1 MSQENKLNSSIQ
13 YLKGVGP
20 KRSKILKNFGIETI
34 EDIFYYFPRRYEDRT
49 NFVSISQLK
58 EKEYQTI
65 KGEVFIKGERKS
77 WRRRGFSIFQLMV
90 RDKTGKISA
99 VWFNQ
104 PYLKKLFKNGQSVI
118 FYGRIERYEGA
129 LQINSP
135 EFEILDEKDKEEES
149 LNLGRMV
156 PVYSLS
162 EGISQRYFRKLIKH
176 TLDDFISK
184 IQEPLP
190 YDIRKRQ
197 DLLNLAQS
205 IINIHFPEDKAIQQ
219 KAYQRLAF
227 EEFFFYSIPVAL
239 RKLNT
244 KQKQGIVHKID
255 EGLLTKFIQGL
266 NFKLTS
272 AQERVLAEIK
282 KDMQSPQPM
291 QRLLQGDV
299 GSGKTVVAVIS
310 AIIASSGGWQ
320 VAFMVPTEILAKQHY
335 ENIQR
340 QIKGL
345 SKKINLALLTSSLED
360 KDKQKL
366 YSEIREGKIDL
377 VIGTHALI
385 QEELK
390 FKKLGLVVIDEQHKF
405 GVSQRALLPK
415 KGTNPDVLIMTAT
428 PIPRTLSMTIYGDLD
443 ISVIDQLPPG
453 RIPVET
459 QVFPEERIPEVH
471 DFIKEK
477 IKAGRQA
484 YIVYPIIEESD
495 FLELKAAQ
503 KMFDELRKGTFKDFR
518 LGMVHGRLSRQ
529 KQDKTMMDFKN
540 GKLDILVAT
549 TVLEVGIDVA
559 NASVLVIEHAER
571 FGLAQLHQL
580 RGRIGRGQY
589 QSYCILI
596 ANPQS
601 PDAIS
606 RINAISSMSDGFQ
619 IAEEDLKIRG
629 PGEFFGQRQHG
640 LSELKIANPITQLN
654 ILQKARE
661 EAMQLIE
668 QDRNLSSRTNLV
680 IREKL
685 NKTFPEFQDLMLVG

>member
-1 MSQENKLNSSIQ
+1 MSQENKLNSPIQ

-34 EDIFYYFPRRYEDRT
+34 EDLFYYFPRRYEDRT

-310 AIIASSGGWQ
+310 AIIASFGGWQ
-320 VAFMVPTEILAKQHY
+320 VAFMVPTEILANQHY
-335 ENIQR
+335 ENIQK
-340 QIKGL
+340 QIKVL

-366 YSEIREGKIDL
+366 YREIREGKIDL

-443 ISVIDQLPPG
+443 ISVIDHLPPG

-640 LSELKIANPITQLN
+640 LSELKVANPITQLN

>member
-1 MSQENKLNSSIQ
+1 MPQDNKLDSPIQ

-34 EDIFYYFPRRYEDRT
+34 EELFYYFPRRYEDRT

-58 EKEYQTI
+58 ENEYQTI
-65 KGEVFIKGERKS
+65 KGEVFIKGERRS
-77 WRRRGFSIFQLMV
+77 WRRRGFSIFQLMI
-90 RDKTGKISA
+90 RDKSGKITA

-118 FYGRIERYEGA
+118 LYGRVEEYEGA
-129 LQINSP
+129 LQMNSP
-135 EFEILDEKDKEEES
+135 EFEVLDEKDKEAES
-149 LNLGRMV
+149 LSLGRMV
-156 PVYSLS
+156 PIYPLS
-162 EGISQRYFRKLIKH
+162 EGITQRYFRKLVKQ
-176 TLDDFISK
+176 TLDKFISK
-184 IQEPLP
+184 IEEPLP

-205 IINIHFPEDKAIQQ
+205 LINIHFPQDKEIQQ

-227 EEFFFYSIPVAL
+227 EEFFFYSLPVAL
-239 RKLNT
+239 RKLQA
-244 KQKQGIVHKID
+244 KQKQGIAHKIKED
-255 EGLLTKFIQGL
+255 SLSEFINSL
-266 NFKLTS
+266 NFELTS

-282 KDMQSPQPM
+282 NDMRSSKPM

-299 GSGKTVVAVIS
+299 GSGKTVVATIA
-310 AIIASSGGWQ
+310 AIIASFGGWQ
-320 VAFMVPTEILAKQHY
+320 AAFMVPTEILANQHF
-335 ENIQR
+335 ENIQK

-360 KDKQKL
+360 KEKQKI
-366 YSEIREGKIDL
+366 YKEIREGRIDL
-377 VIGTHALI
+377 IIGTHALI

-443 ISVIDQLPPG
+443 ISVIDELPKG
-453 RIPVET
+453 RIPIET
-459 QVFPEERIPEVH
+459 KVYPEEKLGKVY
-471 DFIKEK
+471 DFIKER
-477 IKAGRQA
+477 IKEGRQA
-484 YIVYPIIEESD
+484 YIVYPLIEESD

-503 KMFDELRKGTFKDFR
+503 KMFAELRKGAFKDYR
-518 LGMVHGRLSRQ
+518 LGMVHGRMKRQ
-529 KQDKTMMDFKN
+529 EQDMAMIDFKN

-559 NASVLVIEHAER
+559 NASVMVIEHAER

-580 RGRIGRGQY
+580 RGRIGRGKY

-596 ANPQS
+596 ANPKG
-601 PDAIS
+601 PDAIA
-606 RINAISSMSDGFQ
+606 RINAISSMSDGFL

-654 ILQKARE
+654 ILQKARD
-661 EAMQLIE
+661 EAIKLIE
-668 QDRNLSSRTNLV
+668 QDPALSSRTNLV

-685 NKTFPEFQDLMLVG
+685 NKTFPEFQDLMLIG

>member
-1 MSQENKLNSSIQ
+1 M
-13 YLKGVGP
+13 
-20 KRSKILKNFGIETI
+20 
-34 EDIFYYFPRRYEDRT
+34 
-49 NFVSISQLK
+49 
-58 EKEYQTI
+58 
-65 KGEVFIKGERKS
+65 
-77 WRRRGFSIFQLMV
+77 
-90 RDKTGKISA
+90 
-99 VWFNQ
+99 
-104 PYLKKLFKNGQSVI
+104 
-118 FYGRIERYEGA
+118 
-129 LQINSP
+129 
-135 EFEILDEKDKEEES
+135 
-149 LNLGRMV
+149 
-156 PVYSLS
+156 
-162 EGISQRYFRKLIKH
+162 
-176 TLDDFISK
+176 
-184 IQEPLP
+184 
-190 YDIRKRQ
+190 
-197 DLLNLAQS
+197 
-205 IINIHFPEDKAIQQ
+205 
-219 KAYQRLAF
+219 
-227 EEFFFYSIPVAL
+227 
-239 RKLNT
+239 
-244 KQKQGIVHKID
+244 
-255 EGLLTKFIQGL
+255 
-266 NFKLTS
+266 
-272 AQERVLAEIK
+272 AQEKVLDEIK
-282 KDMQSPQPM
+282 KDLQSPQPM

-310 AIIASSGGWQ
+310 AIIAASGEWQ
-320 VAFMVPTEILAKQHY
+320 VAFMVPTEILANQHY
-335 ENIQR
+335 ENIQK
-340 QIKGL
+340 QLAGL

-366 YSEIREGKIDL
+366 YKGIREGKIDL

-459 QVFPEERIPEVH
+459 QVYPEERIPEVH
-471 DFIKEK
+471 DFIKDR
-477 IKAGRQA
+477 IKEGRQA

-503 KMFDELRKGTFKDFR
+503 KMFEELRKGTFKDYR
-518 LGMVHGRLSRQ
+518 VGMVHGRLKRQ
-529 KQDKTMMDFKN
+529 QQDKTMTEFKN

-559 NASVLVIEHAER
+559 NASVLVVEHAER

-580 RGRIGRGQY
+580 RGRIGRGKY

-601 PDAIS
+601 PDAIA

-654 ILQKARE
+654 ILQKAKE
-661 EAMQLIE
+661 EAIKLIE
-668 QDRNLSSRTNLV
+668 QDPNLSSRTNLF

-685 NKTFPEFQDLMLVG
+685 HKTFPEFQDLMLVG

>member
-1 MSQENKLNSSIQ
+1 MSQENKLNSPIQ

-34 EDIFYYFPRRYEDRT
+34 EDLFYYFPRRYEDRT

-244 KQKQGIVHKID
+244 KQKQGIAHKID
-255 EGLLTKFIQGL
+255 EIFLTQFIQSL
-266 NFKLTS
+266 NFRLTS

-291 QRLLQGDV
+291 HRLLQGDV

-320 VAFMVPTEILAKQHY
+320 VAFMVPTEILANQHY
-335 ENIQR
+335 ENIQK
-340 QIKGL
+340 QIKRL

-366 YSEIREGKIDL
+366 YREIREGKIDL

-453 RIPVET
+453 RVPVET

-477 IKAGRQA
+477 IKEGRQA

-503 KMFDELRKGTFKDFR
+503 KMYDELRKGTFKDFR

-661 EAMQLIE
+661 EAMKLIE